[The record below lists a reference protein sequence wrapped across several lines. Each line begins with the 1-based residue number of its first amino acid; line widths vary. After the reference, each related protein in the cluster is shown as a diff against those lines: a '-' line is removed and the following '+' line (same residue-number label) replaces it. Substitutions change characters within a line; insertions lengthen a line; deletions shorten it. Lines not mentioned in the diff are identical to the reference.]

1 VPNQL
6 NIKQFILQ
14 LIVLLALLACLGA
27 GAWGAWKALTR
38 LSPQVSTA
46 VIAGVVT
53 VLVSVFS
60 VLWSKRVD
68 KQREIEQEQR
78 KQKIPVYEEFIAF
91 LFRILL
97 ADKLGDQPVTEKEMM
112 KFVSGFAQ
120 KILVWGSDDVLA
132 AYAVFRRLGDTSS
145 VQTVLAIEKL
155 LFAIRADVGHRNKNL
170 RTGDLLSIFVND
182 LEVFL
187 ARELPKGKA

>member
-1 VPNQL
+1 
-6 NIKQFILQ
+6 
-14 LIVLLALLACLGA
+14 
-27 GAWGAWKALTR
+27 

-46 VIAGVVT
+46 VIAGVAT

-68 KQREIEQEQR
+68 RQREIEQEQR

-97 ADKLGDQPVTEKEMM
+97 TDKFGEEPVTEKEMM

-132 AYAVFRRLGDTSS
+132 GYASFRRLGNSNTSS

-155 LFAIRADVGHRNKNL
+155 LLAIRADVGHRNKNL
-170 RTGDLLSIFVND
+170 KTGDLLSIFIND
-182 LEVFL
+182 LDEFL
-187 ARELPKGKA
+187 TKGPKTNK